1 MPLGIELKLA
11 GVDKAGLDHLA
22 VGLVTAF
29 LCAEAQV
36 GDTAALAAD
45 AIALGAIE
53 AGVAVQVVGVVG
65 VVGADLGGF
74 VGGCDE
80 AWKVRVGELR
90 VHPQGDAQQARE
102 VAKAFGAGLRI
113 GRRLGAQ
120 DLLAAAP

>member
-1 MPLGIELKLA
+1 MEVALGIELKLA

-53 AGVAVQVVGVVG
+53 AGVAVQVVE

-102 VAKAFGAGLRI
+102 VAKAFGADLRI

>member
-1 MPLGIELKLA
+1 MEVALGIELKLA

-65 VVGADLGGF
+65 ADLGGF

-80 AWKVRVGELR
+80 AWEVRVGELQ